1 MSNAPPGRKQVH
13 SFADLARLALSK
25 GIASAKARP
34 GPEDLDH
41 YERLCNELLARLG
54 ALYPLEPWKVKIG
67 GASVCYGKATAKS
80 TSTYASKE
88 CVLEGHGHVTWLMIW
103 ISSSR
108 SNCDVKVSA
117 PQMS

>member
-54 ALYPLEPWKVKIG
+54 ALYPLEPWKVKIWRRKRLLRKG
-67 GASVCYGKATAKS
+67 YSEIHQYLREQGVRVGRTRARHVVDDMDKFIT
-80 TSTYASKE
+80 E
-88 CVLEGHGHVTWLMIW
+88 QLRREG
-103 ISSSR
+103 
-108 SNCDVKVSA
+108 
-117 PQMS
+117 